1 MEPNFDFISDSMDI
15 NEQVKIW
22 KEEYI
27 KLFNSIQQ
35 ERTEWT
41 KRDEKRII
49 LIKQYKEENEK
60 MSKANKLT
68 MRLVENLKKQIE
80 KYQKNDTFNVNNDEL
95 NEKSKQDVDNWKTR
109 YVTEKRTSE
118 YLRAECEDLQIEIEE
133 LKDTNNNTSINIIN
147 EAWEKE
153 VTTLI
158 QSTEQI
164 EEQKINYKSL
174 YQELVKDKMKLVN
187 KTSQEIQHLR
197 QIIYSQNTTV
207 YKNIFDRIARY
218 HNLNG
223 GDEDTLFQLIID
235 AQLQNKK

>member
-197 QIIYSQNTTV
+197 QI
-207 YKNIFDRIARY
+207 
-218 HNLNG
+218 
-223 GDEDTLFQLIID
+223 
-235 AQLQNKK
+235 